1 MGKIFSR
8 FDEKSSIHRRVFGKI
23 DLKWSGSQNAMSEYY
38 QAVNDKRLKERERKK
53 LENENSKLR
62 FKSIYSDSYISAAQ
76 YITEFICY
84 RKAQSEN
91 RDLSIKF
98 WESDYWAKYFK
109 NQIPTANKLLKKYD
123 AEAII
128 KALKHWKAKN
138 IYSLRAPH
146 LIPLIEA
153 EQKII
158 DSKPPVVE
166 SALDVVEG
174 NIPIQRVK
182 ENKALNKLKD
192 LDG

>member
-1 MGKIFSR
+1 MTTPSDKRRWKSIFS
-8 FDEKSSIHRRVFGKI
+8 E
-23 DLKWSGSQNAMSEYY
+23 A
-38 QAVNDKRLKERERKK
+38 
-53 LENENSKLR
+53 
-62 FKSIYSDSYISAAQ
+62 YINPAQ
-76 YITEFICY
+76 YITELICH
-84 RKAQSEN
+84 RKAQSEK
-91 RDLSIKF
+91 RDLSVKF
-98 WESDYWAKYFK
+98 WESDYWSAYFRS
-109 NQIPTANKLLKKYD
+109 QIPTANKLLKKYD